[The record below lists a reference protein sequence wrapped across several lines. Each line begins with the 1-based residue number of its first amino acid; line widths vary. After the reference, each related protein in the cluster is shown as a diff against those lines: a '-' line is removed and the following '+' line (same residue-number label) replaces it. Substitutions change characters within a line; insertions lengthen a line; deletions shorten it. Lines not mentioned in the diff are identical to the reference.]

1 MYLKRQRG
9 TNEFVCISES
19 HLQGQFIHMSFGS
32 EVVVTG
38 FNKYHGILGK
48 ERETYRDDSA
58 CWERRLQTARRCTLC
73 LHQITEIITIA
84 MNSRAISILPEGPH
98 NAHLLVT
105 VHRRHHHHNHSARH
119 RQTACRL

>member
-1 MYLKRQRG
+1 MSHVTNVHLHSACSTMIKTNVKKEKRYVYLKRQRG

-58 CWERRLQTARRCTLC
+58 C
-73 LHQITEIITIA
+73 
-84 MNSRAISILPEGPH
+84 
-98 NAHLLVT
+98 
-105 VHRRHHHHNHSARH
+105 
-119 RQTACRL
+119 